1 MQISDR
7 KLGSLEAWKLGLAAR
22 LHEDTKLRKGLGTS
36 PFGPAGLTAVPIPCA
51 PVVSWKAA
59 PPSPHRGA
67 PASPVRQC
75 LAHRAL
81 VARSVLRG
89 ASPSPHRGAPESPV
103 SPASPVAALGR
114 HYGTSQTC
122 RGCRENFSLP
132 GRGAA
137 PHSQSANLLISQSA
151 NSLRGSSCPS
161 CFPKTLHRCP
171 SLCPSRACR
180 ALRGRGRFGASRL
193 HAPFSVLRSP
203 ERTSRRCAP

>member
-59 PPSPHRGA
+59 P
-67 PASPVRQC
+67 
-75 LAHRAL
+75 
-81 VARSVLRG
+81 
-89 ASPSPHRGAPESPV
+89 PSPHRGAPESPV

-171 SLCPSRACR
+171 RLCPSRACR